1 MIIDNKFDF
10 DQANELH
17 LIIASL
23 VVNHKSTLQYQQLL
37 KSYARQHFS
46 RITAWG
52 ACEQLT
58 IIANHHHRGTNQRR
72 RLSVVVGPQHGDSL
86 LHELPQG

>member
-23 VVNHKSTLQYQQLL
+23 VVYHKSTLQYQQLL
-37 KSYARQHFS
+37 KSYARQHLS
-46 RITAWG
+46 RNTAWG
-52 ACEQLT
+52 AGELT
-58 IIANHHHRGTNQRR
+58 IIANHHHRGTNQQR
-72 RLSVVVGPQHGDSL
+72 RLSVVVGPHHEDSL